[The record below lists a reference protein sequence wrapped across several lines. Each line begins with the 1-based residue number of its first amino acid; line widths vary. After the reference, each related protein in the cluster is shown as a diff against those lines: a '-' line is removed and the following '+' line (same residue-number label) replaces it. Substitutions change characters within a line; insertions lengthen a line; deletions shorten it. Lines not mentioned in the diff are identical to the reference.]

1 VNPHVPSLAVDD
13 SALATLCMRVLEYM
27 NIGVVACDDDL
38 VVLAATPTAAR
49 LLKDFDPSVGAV
61 IGERLPDPIRRAAI
75 VYMQQS
81 ESSGRRR
88 VAPLR
93 LESNV
98 SRQAVY
104 VASKHID
111 RLPPATVAVRL
122 HQEHLT
128 DVELFEALR
137 AKFDLNAR
145 DRRLIALLRRRLG
158 NAEIAAALK
167 LTVGTVKVYVHE
179 LFEKLDVHSRG
190 ELLAVIDSVR
200 KGR

>member
-1 VNPHVPSLAVDD
+1 VDSQIPSPMVDD
-13 SALATLCMRVLEYM
+13 SALATLCRRVLEYM
-27 NIGVVACDDDL
+27 SIGVAACDDEL
-38 VVLAATPTAAR
+38 VVLAATPTATR
-49 LLKDFDPSVGAV
+49 LLKEFEPPAAPV
-61 IGERLPDPIRRAAI
+61 IGSRLPEPIRQAAI
-75 VYMQQS
+75 LYMQRS

-88 VAPLR
+88 VMPLR

-98 SRQAVY
+98 SSHAVY

-111 RLPPATVAVRL
+111 QLRPATVAVRL

-128 DVELFEALR
+128 DAELFEALR
-137 AKFDLNAR
+137 AKFDLNRR
-145 DRRLIALLRRRLG
+145 DRRVIGLLRQRLG
-158 NAEIAAALK
+158 NAEIAAALN
-167 LTVGTVKVYVHE
+167 LTLGTVKVYVHE